1 MNRSHPFHAVKA
13 VRRSLSLGLAMMA
26 FALSSGAQAE
36 CFVTPGYIEKTVNMS
51 MGRVYIP
58 NDLPVGALIRS
69 QLFPLIMTGI
79 DKPWTCVPSG
89 GNVRGVMLQG
99 AGVPGYDHVFTTDV
113 PGVGIRLS
121 RYFDATQVNYYPHDR
136 STTSDFGDFNSASRF
151 QVELFKIAARTGSGP
166 FAQGTYTRYFSLG
179 SDQRSVLTTFLLGE
193 GITIITPTCSVDAG
207 SRNIL
212 VDFGKVSKGDFR
224 GKGSTA
230 AERQFSI
237 KLNCQSGLGVQNM
250 VLLRMDAVQDPSN
263 EPGVL
268 RITQGATPVT
278 AAGVGIQIIDDKQT
292 PVKFGNDA
300 EVGPSKDGSY
310 IVPFTAR
317 YYQTGDKIEAG
328 RADGTATFTIMYR

>member
-1 MNRSHPFHAVKA
+1 MNRCHPFHAMKA
-13 VRRSLSLGLAMMA
+13 ARRSLGVAVTA
-26 FALSSGAQAE
+26 FALSSGALAE
-36 CFVTPGYIEKTVNMS
+36 CYVVPGYIEKTVNMS

-58 NDLPVGALIRS
+58 NDLPVGGLIRREI
-69 QLFPLIMTGI
+69 FPLTLTGN
-79 DKPWTCVPSG
+79 DRPWTCPG
-89 GNVRGVMLQG
+89 GGTVRGVMLQG
-99 AGVPGYDHVFTTDV
+99 TAVPGYNSVFTTDV

-121 RYFDATQVNYYPHDR
+121 RFFGGTQASTYYPHTIT
-136 STTSDFGDFNSASRF
+136 SSDFGWFQPGSAF

-166 FAQGTYTRYFSLG
+166 FAQGTYTRYFSQG

-212 VDFGKVSKGDFR
+212 VDFGKVAKGDFR

-230 AERQFSI
+230 AERKFSI
-237 KLNCQSGLGVQNM
+237 KLNCQSGPGVQNM

-268 RITQGATPVT
+268 RITPSGTVLT
-278 AAGVGIQIIDDKQT
+278 AQGVGIQIVDDKQM
-292 PVKFGNDA
+292 PVKFGDDA

-317 YYQTGDKIEAG
+317 YYQTGDKIGAG

>member
-13 VRRSLSLGLAMMA
+13 TRRSLGLAVTV
-26 FALSSGAQAE
+26 FALSFGAQAE
-36 CFVTPGYIEKTVNMS
+36 CVVTPGYIEKTVNMS

-58 NDLPVGALIRS
+58 NDLPVGGLIRS
-69 QLFPLIMTGI
+69 QRFPLTFTGN
-79 DKPWTCVPSG
+79 DKPWNCLPSG
-89 GNVRGVMLQG
+89 GLVKGVMLQG
-99 AGVPGYDHVFTTDV
+99 TAVPGYDHVFTTDV

-121 RYFDATQVNYYPHDR
+121 RYFSASSVAYYPHDL
-136 STTSDFGDFNSASRF
+136 STTSDFGPFDPGSSF
-151 QVELFKIAARTGSGP
+151 QVELFKVAARTGSGP
-166 FAQGTYTRYFSLG
+166 FAQGTYTRYFSTG

-212 VDFGKVSKGDFR
+212 VDFGKVAKGDFR

-230 AERQFSI
+230 AERKFSI

-268 RITQGATPVT
+268 RITPSGTVLT
-278 AAGVGIQIIDDKQT
+278 AEGVGIQIVDDKQM
-292 PVKFGNDA
+292 PVKFGDDA

-317 YYQTGDKIEAG
+317 YYQTGDKIGAG